1 MGEDHFHSTLL
12 NMLDEPYSEFP
23 RILIG
28 RISAQQPS
36 ILAAVEPN
44 PLDEVLPKLP
54 HLANDST
61 RTNMEQVSCYAVV
74 LTRTTAKFVAG
85 SAPG

>member
-1 MGEDHFHSTLL
+1 MARNEEALELRRRWTRSIGLLHYFHAALFYVL
-12 NMLDEPYSEFP
+12 NQTRSEFA
-23 RILIG
+23 RILIA

-54 HLANDST
+54 HRA
-61 RTNMEQVSCYAVV
+61 
-74 LTRTTAKFVAG
+74 
-85 SAPG
+85 